1 MPVASSLDFTDP
13 ERQRR
18 LARAH
23 DLIVD
28 AYRILVDDV
37 GVGNPADNQVLR
49 EATICARL
57 GLVWTGDRGG
67 VDALDPD
74 GQEVEIKTTRLD
86 APKRINF
93 PTSRYVSQT
102 VIDRFRDAGWWVFGV
117 FNRYEEL
124 VALYRVDAAHME
136 PVIDQLEQRML
147 DRQAKGQPLENNP
160 KTPLNSVR
168 SNAQRLYLDGRYAE
182 REDPKRG
189 WVIEPRPE

>member
-1 MPVASSLDFTDP
+1 VTSLDFTDP

-37 GVGNPADNQVLR
+37 GVENPADNQVLR

-57 GLVWTGDRGG
+57 GLVWTGERGG

-74 GQEVEIKTTRLD
+74 GQEVEIKTTRLHRG
-86 APKRINF
+86 ASVSF

-102 VIDRFRDAGWWVFGV
+102 VIDRFRAAGWWVFGV
-117 FNRYEEL
+117 FSRYEEL
-124 VALYRVDAAHME
+124 VALYRVDAARIE
-136 PVIDQLEQRML
+136 PIIDRLERGMAERLAAGRPMQ
-147 DRQAKGQPLENNP
+147 NNP
-160 KTPLNSVR
+160 KISLREVR
-168 SNAQRLYLDGRYAE
+168 PGAQRLYLDGRHRE
-182 REDPKRG
+182 REDPRRG
-189 WVIEPRPE
+189 WVIERGAGG